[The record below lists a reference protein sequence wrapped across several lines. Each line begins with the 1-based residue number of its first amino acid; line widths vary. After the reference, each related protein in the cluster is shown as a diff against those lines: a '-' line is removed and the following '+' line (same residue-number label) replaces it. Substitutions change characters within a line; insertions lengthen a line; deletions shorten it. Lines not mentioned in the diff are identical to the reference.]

1 MLRSLCGR
9 MKPMRGLG
17 FKIEAARSDPQC
29 AQSGNGGW
37 FSDQD
42 RGAAVLLRP
51 HLTALVT
58 STFLPLSR
66 SLFGVAMAN
75 GSVRHTVG
83 RESFGGGSGFPALSI
98 ATKILACMRAFS
110 PETVWV
116 ARQTAQRFIG
126 IPPANCFGKPRA
138 RITSHRAF

>member
-58 STFLPLSR
+58 STFLPLSDHSSASRWQMGQFVTLSVASLSEEALVFLR
-66 SLFGVAMAN
+66 SRL
-75 GSVRHTVG
+75 
-83 RESFGGGSGFPALSI
+83 
-98 ATKILACMRAFS
+98 
-110 PETVWV
+110 
-116 ARQTAQRFIG
+116 
-126 IPPANCFGKPRA
+126 PRK
-138 RITSHRAF
+138 S